1 MRNHLIL
8 SALLLTGC
16 SSIAVGPS
24 YVESRNLGYETPYV
38 GAKAEGRAQ
47 HGKLYGV
54 LQGTYYDSQKV
65 ETGDGHGTR
74 ARALGGLEVSRQFRI
89 LGGVTYS
96 SQETSAWKKEGWA
109 PTLQVEWQ
117 DPHGTLIGSVERLD
131 DSDDEQWVG
140 ALEGRIG
147 VNWPVFLR
155 YEYVDYKTLFAE
167 GSGQRYEIGLLIPL
181 WRRR

>member
-1 MRNHLIL
+1 VRNHLIL
-8 SALLLTGC
+8 PALLLTGC
-16 SSIAVGPS
+16 TSIAVGPS
-24 YVESRNLGYETPYV
+24 YVESHGLGYESGYV

-54 LQGTYYDSQKV
+54 FQGAYYDSEKV

-74 ARALGGLEVSRQFRI
+74 ARALGGAEVADGIRI

-117 DPHGTLIGSVERLD
+117 DGIGLLIGSVERLD
-131 DSDDEQWVG
+131 DSDDQQWVG

-181 WRRR
+181 WRWR